1 MRSAELSERVI
12 PVESELIS
20 RADAT
25 LKGGRPGERAAEYP
39 AWIRNF
45 PSARGLQR
53 AKVDRYSV
61 RPQECRFLHQLAVI
75 PGGADL
81 DVEPSGDVR
90 HAGGFNAPHSVVT
103 TVEDYAVVD
112 DIVSEYNDLCLVP
125 VLLID
130 RAIPL
135 DTVVQPPRLP
145 AQLVVGEAVGRE
157 DQGRGPAPVR
167 MGLRL
172 PRVGAYSQRRVT
184 RWRGRCPV
192 EAARAET
199 LRPGVV
205 EQRILG
211 DFPAEVRA
219 TPEAGKGPV
228 KAFCIEIDEVGVIQ
242 TRIGRH
248 RTKDE
253 LATETPHARADLRG
267 MGTRVAR
274 AARQRQLS
282 RNEVE
287 VDRSVRGPL
296 LVPAGNVVEE
306 ADARRPDVR
315 VARGDGS
322 GYEHSAGCVVMDRK
336 TVRLKL

>member
-1 MRSAELSERVI
+1 M
-12 PVESELIS
+12 
-20 RADAT
+20 
-25 LKGGRPGERAAEYP
+25 
-39 AWIRNF
+39 
-45 PSARGLQR
+45 
-53 AKVDRYSV
+53 
-61 RPQECRFLHQLAVI
+61 LHQLAVI
-75 PGGADL
+75 PGGAGL
-81 DVEPSGDVR
+81 DVEPGGDVR

-172 PRVGAYSQRRVT
+172 PRVGACSQRRVT

-242 TRIGRH
+242 TRIGR
-248 RTKDE
+248 TGGE
-253 LATETPHARADLRG
+253 PATETPHARADLRG
-267 MGTRVAR
+267 IGTRVAR
-274 AARQRQLS
+274 VPRQRQLS
-282 RNEVE
+282 RQEVE
-287 VDRSVRGPL
+287 VDRSVCGL
-296 LVPAGNVVEE
+296 LLIPAGNVVEE
-306 ADARRPDVR
+306 ADARQPDVR
-315 VARGDGS
+315 VVGGDGCR
-322 GYEHSAGCVVMDRK
+322 YKHSVLREILDRS
-336 TVRLKL
+336 TVRLKP

>member
-25 LKGGRPGERAAEYP
+25 LKGGRPGERAADSP
-39 AWIRNF
+39 AWIRNS

-75 PGGADL
+75 PGRTGL
-81 DVEPSGDVR
+81 DVEPGGDVR

-135 DTVVQPPRLP
+135 DTVIQPPRLP

-157 DQGRGPAPVR
+157 DQWLGPAPVKG
-167 MGLRL
+167 GLRL
-172 PRVGAYSQRRVT
+172 PRIEDFSK
-184 RWRGRCPV
+184 RGVPRC
-192 EAARAET
+192 
-199 LRPGVV
+199 
-205 EQRILG
+205 
-211 DFPAEVRA
+211 
-219 TPEAGKGPV
+219 
-228 KAFCIEIDEVGVIQ
+228 
-242 TRIGRH
+242 
-248 RTKDE
+248 
-253 LATETPHARADLRG
+253 RG
-267 MGTRVAR
+267 
-274 AARQRQLS
+274 L
-282 RNEVE
+282 
-287 VDRSVRGPL
+287 
-296 LVPAGNVVEE
+296 
-306 ADARRPDVR
+306 
-315 VARGDGS
+315 
-322 GYEHSAGCVVMDRK
+322 
-336 TVRLKL
+336 